1 MTCLRA
7 ENITKRYAD
16 RLLFENLSMT
26 IAKSNKIAIIAKN
39 GTGKTT
45 LLNILAGI
53 DTSDGL
59 GKVILDKN
67 CSMAYLPQQPLFEKG
82 STVWN
87 ALFNSNDEL
96 LKSIA
101 TYEDL
106 IARSATDN
114 SDALLKQL
122 QQAMEKM
129 DSLNAWDYEAQ
140 VKQILYRLNI
150 QNFEQVVDTLSG
162 GQLKRLALA
171 RILIQNPDLVI
182 MDEPTNHL
190 DVDMIEWLEN
200 YLQTSDITL
209 FIVSHDRYFLDKV
222 CKEIWE
228 LDGGKIYS
236 YKGNYAYYME
246 KKAEREML
254 LEIEIDKAKNLY
266 RKELE
271 WMRRQPQA
279 RGTKQKARI
288 DAFYETK
295 EKAHQKIENKKVVLD
310 VKMQRLGN
318 KILELENIN
327 KAYGTKKIIENFTY
341 TFKPGER
348 IGIVGKNGIGKST
361 FLNILLGL
369 ESSDSGKVSTGETIV
384 FGYYAQSGMQLKE
397 DKRVLETVKD
407 IAEYIELNKG
417 EQVTATQLCKRFLF
431 DDKMQHTYVSKLSG
445 GEKRRLYL
453 LTILMKNPNFLI
465 LDEPTNDLDI
475 QTLNVLEDFLEN
487 FKGCLLTVTHDRY
500 FMDKLADHL
509 FVFEGNGIIRDFN
522 GNYQDYLNEQ
532 TELKQKQKQET
543 QKKEQT
549 NSSKTN
555 PTLKRKLSYKE
566 QLELDTLEKEIP
578 MLETKKNTL
587 IQNLNSGS
595 TNHEE
600 LMQWGTEL
608 EILNKELDEK
618 GMRWLELSEL

>member
-16 RLLFENLSMT
+16 RLLFENLSLT
-26 IAKSNKIAIIAKN
+26 IAKGNKIALIAKN

-369 ESSDSGKVSTGETIV
+369 ESSDSGKISTGETIV
-384 FGYYAQSGMQLKE
+384 FGYYAQSGMLLKE

-549 NSSKTN
+549 DSLKTN
-555 PTLKRKLSYKE
+555 PASKRKLSYKE

-587 IQNLNSGS
+587 IQKLSSGS

>member
-369 ESSDSGKVSTGETIV
+369 ESSDSGKISTGETIV

-578 MLETKKNTL
+578 MLETQKNTL
-587 IQNLNSGS
+587 IQKLNLGS
-595 TNHEE
+595 RNHEE